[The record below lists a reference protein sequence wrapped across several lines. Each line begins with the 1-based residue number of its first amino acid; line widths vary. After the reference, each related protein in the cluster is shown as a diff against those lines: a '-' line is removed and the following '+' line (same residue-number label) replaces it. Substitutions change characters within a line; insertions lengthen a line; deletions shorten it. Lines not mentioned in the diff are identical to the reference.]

1 MTTKEAN
8 VQGAVAHIQ
17 SADTS
22 KQLTGAMA
30 RPINVTFVGAGSMFC
45 PILARDV
52 LLIPGAERGEI
63 RLIDTDAAR
72 LKTVHT
78 IIEKLLKPIGHTDG
92 WTIKS
97 STNREDLLA
106 GSDYVI
112 CSVEVSGLQCVG
124 WDNDI
129 PLKYGIDQC
138 IGDTIG
144 PGGLFKGLRT
154 VPVFLDILRDM
165 ARLCPRAIMLNY
177 TNPMNMMCL
186 AAGRAVPQVPVIGLC
201 HSVQGTSKQMA
212 ARVGIDVKDIDWDC
226 AGINHL
232 AWFTKFQH
240 NGQDLYP
247 RLMKQAQAEV
257 YGNKDD
263 SDNANPEDK
272 DQDIVRKD
280 MMLHFGAFITE
291 GSGHLSEYLPYY
303 RKSEA
308 GRKYWRPGYGGESR
322 FYASNWPKWRADGE
336 KVREK
341 MVRGEEQFDLNRSWE
356 HASWIIEAREK
367 DTPITVHGNVM
378 NTPGLSDPNRA
389 DSRPLITNL
398 PHDGCVE
405 VACTIDKRGVTP
417 QHYGKLP
424 PQMAHLC
431 ASNMAMFDLAANAT
445 IEKSK
450 EAAIHALLLDPLCAA
465 VLTPAKI
472 KRMALELF
480 EAEKDFLPGYR

>member
-1 MTTKEAN
+1 MTAKQAD

-17 SADTS
+17 SADTGTS
-22 KQLTGAMA
+22 LPGAMP
-30 RPINVTFVGAGSMFC
+30 RPIHVTFIGAGSMFC

-52 LLIPGAERGEI
+52 LRVPGAERGEL
-63 RLIDTDAAR
+63 RLIDTDADR
-72 LKTVHT
+72 LGTVQT
-78 IIEKLLKPIGHTDG
+78 IIEKLLGAIGRTGG
-92 WTIKS
+92 WTVKS
-97 STNREDLLA
+97 STKREDLLA

-112 CSVEVSGLQCVG
+112 CCVEVSGLPCVG

-165 ARLCPRAIMLNY
+165 DRLCPRAVMLNY

-186 AAGRAVPQVPVIGLC
+186 AAGRAVPRVPVIGLC

-212 ARVGIDVKDIDWDC
+212 SRVGIDVKDIDWEC

-232 AWFTKFQH
+232 AWFTRFHH

-257 YGNKDD
+257 YGDKED
-263 SDNANPEDK
+263 SDNANPQDK
-272 DQDIVRKD
+272 DRDIVRKD

-291 GSGHLSEYLPYY
+291 SSGHLSEYLPYY
-303 RKSEA
+303 RKSDA
-308 GRKYWRPGYGGESR
+308 GRKYWRAGYDGESR
-322 FYASNWPKWRADGE
+322 FYAGNWPRWRAEGE
-336 KVREK
+336 AARQR
-341 MVRGEEQFDLNRSWE
+341 MVRGEEPLDLNRSWE

-367 DTPITVHGNVM
+367 NTPITVHGNVM
-378 NTPGLSDPNRA
+378 NTDTQRDDP
-389 DSRPLITNL
+389 RPLVTNL

-405 VACTIDKRGVTP
+405 VACTIDGHGVTP
-417 QHYGKLP
+417 RHYGKLP

-431 ASNMAMFDLAANAT
+431 ASNMAMFDLAASAA
-445 IEKSK
+445 IDKSK
-450 EAAIHALLLDPLCAA
+450 DAAVHALMLDPLCAA
-465 VLTPAKI
+465 VLTPAQI
-472 KRMALELF
+472 KRMAMELF

>member
-1 MTTKEAN
+1 MTTQEAN

-17 SADTS
+17 SADTGA
-22 KQLTGAMA
+22 QLTGAMA
-30 RPINVTFVGAGSMFC
+30 RPITITFIGAGSMFC
-45 PILARDV
+45 PTLARDV

-63 RLIDTDAAR
+63 RLIDTDADR

-78 IIEKLLKPIGHTDG
+78 IIDKLVGAIGRAGG
-92 WTIKS
+92 WAVKS
-97 STNREDLLA
+97 STKRGDLLA

-154 VPVFLDILRDM
+154 VPVFLDILGDM
-165 ARLCPRAIMLNY
+165 VRLCPQAIMLNY

-186 AAGRAVPQVPVIGLC
+186 AAGRFVPRVPVIGLC
-201 HSVQGTSKQMA
+201 HSVQGTGKQMA
-212 ARVGIDVKDIDWDC
+212 ARVGIDVRDIDWAC

-257 YGNKDD
+257 YGNKAD

-272 DQDIVRKD
+272 DRDIVRKD

-291 GSGHLSEYLPYY
+291 SSGHLSEYLPYY

-308 GRKYWRPGYGGESR
+308 GRNYWRRGYDGESR
-322 FYASNWPKWRADGE
+322 FYAGNWPRWRAEGE
-336 KVREK
+336 AARQR
-341 MVRGEEQFDLNRSWE
+341 MLRGEEPLDLNRSWE

-367 DTPITVHGNVM
+367 GTPITVHGNVM
-378 NTPGLSDPNRA
+378 NTPAMPDPNRS
-389 DSRPLITNL
+389 DTRPLITNL

-431 ASNMAMFDLAANAT
+431 ASNMAMFDLAANAV
-445 IEKSK
+445 IDKSK
-450 EAAIHALLLDPLCAA
+450 EAAIHALMLDPLCAA
-465 VLTPAKI
+465 VLTPAEI
-472 KRMALELF
+472 KRMALEMF

>member
-1 MTTKEAN
+1 MTTEQAN
-8 VQGAVAHIQ
+8 TKGAVAHIQ
-17 SADTS
+17 SA
-22 KQLTGAMA
+22 GAKDIA
-30 RPINVTFVGAGSMFC
+30 GSITRPINVTFVGAGSMFC
-45 PILARDV
+45 PVLARDL
-52 LLIPGAERGEI
+52 LLIPGADTGEI
-63 RLIDTDAAR
+63 RLIDTDEKR
-72 LKTVHT
+72 LKTIHT
-78 IIEKLLKPIGHTDG
+78 IIEKLLEPTGRTKG

-97 STNREDLLA
+97 STNRQDLLP

-112 CSVEVSGLQCVG
+112 CSVEVAGLQCVAM
-124 WDNDI
+124 DNDI

-154 VPVFLDILRDM
+154 IPTFLEILKDM
-165 ARLCPRAIMLNY
+165 TRLCPNALMLNY

-186 AAGRAVPQVPVIGLC
+186 AAGRAVPQVSVIGLC

-212 ARVGIDVKDIDWDC
+212 ARVGMDVDDIDWEC

-257 YGNKDD
+257 YGNPDD
-263 SDNANPEDK
+263 SDNANEEDK

-308 GRKYWRPGYGGESR
+308 GKKYWRPGYGGESR
-322 FYASNWPKWRADGE
+322 FYATNWPKWRAHGE
-336 KVREK
+336 TVREK

-367 DTPITVHGNVM
+367 NTPITVHGNVM
-378 NTPGLSDPNRA
+378 NTAPA
-389 DSRPLITNL
+389 DAAKRRETRPLITNL
-398 PHDGCVE
+398 LHDGCVE
-405 VACTIDKRGVTP
+405 VACTIDQNGITP

-431 ASNMAMFDLAANAT
+431 ASNMAMFDLAATAA

-450 EAAIHALLLDPLCAA
+450 EAAIHALLLDPLTAA
-465 VLTPAKI
+465 ILTPAEI
-472 KRMALELF
+472 KKMTLELF
-480 EAEKDFLPGYR
+480 DAEEQFLPGFK